1 MQDSLLL
8 ELYQTP
14 RDTQTLDL
22 VARNAPILYFD
33 AREPFLPLAA
43 GYTLFTGDGPSPSF
57 DRIVELRPEDRP
69 AAALAIEY
77 AIWWDWDIHHL
88 YELEHAWVYL
98 DSKGFPVRLEASW
111 HGKYYDLPLN
121 LEGGRAV
128 LLSEAGKHAFAP
140 DPSWFRERALGFRR
154 VETQAVGVHAQVLVN
169 SLVFREDPPEGLRP
183 HPGAQLPDQPGIY
196 ALLDFFKTVYL
207 PSRSTGAL
215 EGPAGLDPTKG
226 QCLAGA
232 S

>member
-14 RDTQTLDL
+14 RDPQTLDL

-111 HGKYYDLPLN
+111 HGKYYDLPLK
-121 LEGGRAV
+121 LGGRKGCASLGSWQTCLRARS
-128 LLSEAGKHAFAP
+128 LLVPRTRTRVPA
-140 DPSWFRERALGFRR
+140 RR
-154 VETQAVGVHAQVLVN
+154 NPGRRCT
-169 SLVFREDPPEGLRP
+169 RP
-183 HPGAQLPDQPGIY
+183 GPG
-196 ALLDFFKTVYL
+196 
-207 PSRSTGAL
+207 
-215 EGPAGLDPTKG
+215 
-226 QCLAGA
+226 
-232 S
+232 

>member
-1 MQDSLLL
+1 MSIPDSLLL

-14 RDTQTLDL
+14 RDPQTLDL

-169 SLVFREDPPEGLRP
+169 SLFSGKIR
-183 HPGAQLPDQPGIY
+183 
-196 ALLDFFKTVYL
+196 
-207 PSRSTGAL
+207 
-215 EGPAGLDPTKG
+215 
-226 QCLAGA
+226 
-232 S
+232 